1 MPLRR
6 PGGPRF
12 CRSLDERVVECSAG
26 SKEASLM
33 NELKEP
39 LISKAIVDSY
49 HRKLLRS
56 IENDVVIIG
65 AGPAGLTAA
74 FHIAAQGRKVTVRR
88 SSSNGWR
95 KLIRVCG

>member
-1 MPLRR
+1 
-6 PGGPRF
+6 
-12 CRSLDERVVECSAG
+12 
-26 SKEASLM
+26 M

-56 IENDVVIIG
+56 IENDVVTVG

-74 FHIAAQGRKVTVRR
+74 FRLAARGRKVTARR

>member
-1 MPLRR
+1 M
-6 PGGPRF
+6 
-12 CRSLDERVVECSAG
+12 
-26 SKEASLM
+26 K
-33 NELKEP
+33 ELKEP
-39 LISKAIVDSY
+39 LISEAIVDSY

-56 IENDVVIIG
+56 IESDVVIVG

-74 FHIAAQGRKVTVRR
+74 FHLAARGRKVTARR

>member
-1 MPLRR
+1 M
-6 PGGPRF
+6 
-12 CRSLDERVVECSAG
+12 
-26 SKEASLM
+26 K
-33 NELKEP
+33 ELKEP
-39 LISKAIVDSY
+39 QISKAIVDSY

-56 IENDVVIIG
+56 IENDVVIVG

-74 FHIAAQGRKVTVRR
+74 FRLAARGRKVTARR